1 MKITCLCPT
10 YGRRQELLNNCL
22 ACFADQDYPDAT
34 LVLHDDLGTLAN
46 TKIDCPN
53 VVIMSTT
60 KRSSSVAQKFNE
72 IVNYMGQDVGDALVV
87 WDDDDIY
94 LPRYISAHAEILRH
108 NHWSKPS
115 RIISAYHSPPQ
126 EEDATGRFHGS
137 IALTT
142 QYLWAVGGWIDTT
155 RGTYDQEMLHLL
167 GQAKQPGDP
176 LQFAP
181 PQYIYRWQTSQSGHC
196 SGLMNHEDWYERYKP
211 DSYEPIDKLWPE
223 YSPGAIRDMQGVQ
236 AEPLRYLPSNESN
249 LS

>member
-22 ACFADQDYPDAT
+22 ACFADQDYHNAT

-53 VVIMSTT
+53 VVVMSTT

-72 IVNYMGQDVGDALVV
+72 IIGHVSPGQGLVV

-94 LPRYISAHAEILRH
+94 LPQYISSHVAALHRYQ
-108 NHWSKPS
+108 WSKPS

-126 EEDATGRFHGS
+126 EEDAAGRFHGS
-137 IALTT
+137 IALRASFLN
-142 QYLWAVGGWIDTT
+142 QVGGWIDTT

-167 GQAKQPGDP
+167 ERNAISGDP

-236 AEPLRYLPSNESN
+236 AEPVRYLPGTKSN